1 MKQSRTEQSIE
12 IKEEPLTILQ
22 DITFSNVP
30 YWFPQFHY
38 KALRMNLICPFH
50 PAKEKKY
57 PVLVWICGG
66 AWITMEKAAHTPF
79 LIQLARKGYIIASIE
94 YRMSGTKHFPAQIED
109 VKSAIRY
116 LRAHAEEFHID
127 SDRIAVGGESAGGHL
142 AALAGVTGGEKE
154 FDRGENLDRSSS
166 VCAVLDFY
174 GPSTFLPEEKK
185 QIEETEAAEPVGA
198 TETVKAADSAA
209 SVPGETCAAD
219 ETPTPSEA
227 PSPDEAPSP
236 VVMLLGY
243 EPTRHPQKAAR
254 AAALSYVSAAT
265 PPFFIIHG
273 QADHVVSVGNSRRLA
288 DHLGKNGCSYE
299 LLEVKEADHADP
311 RIYQGDTVER
321 VDAFLRRVF
330 AQPFRP
336 FQNRECITGEPGEG
350 FMTMVENLVY
360 TQRPYWFPFYNY
372 KDLKMDLMLPL
383 GAEKEKKHPLLVW
396 FGGGGFLT
404 MEKAAFLPWLLYFV
418 QKGYVVAS
426 AEYRLSNVAPFPAPL
441 EDAKSAIRFLRAH
454 AEEFGIDKDRV
465 VVGGESAGGMLAAM
479 TALHGES
486 RDYDTG
492 DNLQESS
499 AVQGLIDFYG
509 PASVLAEATQ
519 SKEEESIKP
528 MPSVEVGPHTPPVFM
543 AHGTA
548 DTLVDCGR
556 SDDFYEKLCEKDIPV
571 EYLVVKD
578 APHMGMEFYQ
588 KEIAEGIMTFFRENA
603 GGTLRRI

>member
-1 MKQSRTEQSIE
+1 MKQSRTEQHIE

-79 LIQLARKGYIIASIE
+79 LVQLARKGYIIASIE

-127 SDRIAVGGESAGGHL
+127 PDRIAVGGESAGGHL
-142 AALAGVTGGEKE
+142 AALAGVTGGKKE

-174 GPSTFLPEEKK
+174 GPSTFLPEE
-185 QIEETEAAEPVGA
+185 
-198 TETVKAADSAA
+198 
-209 SVPGETCAAD
+209 
-219 ETPTPSEA
+219 A
-227 PSPDEAPSP
+227 PSPSEAPSP

-254 AAALSYVSAAT
+254 AAALSYVKADT

-273 QADHVVSVGNSRRLA
+273 QADHVVSVENSRRLA
-288 DHLGKNGCSYE
+288 DRLGKNGCSYE

-383 GAEKEKKHPLLVW
+383 GAEKEEKHPLLVW

-492 DNLQESS
+492 ENLQESS
-499 AVQGLIDFYG
+499 TVQGLIDFYG

-519 SKEEESIKP
+519 SEEGESKRPI
-528 MPSVEVGPHTPPVFM
+528 PSVEVGPHTPPVFM

-556 SDDFYEKLCEKDIPV
+556 SDDFYERLREKDIPV

-578 APHMGMEFYQ
+578 ASHMGMEFYQ
-588 KEIAEGIMTFFRENA
+588 KEIAEGIMAFFRENA

>member
-1 MKQSRTEQSIE
+1 MKQSRTEQHIE

-142 AALAGVTGGEKE
+142 AALAGVTGGIKE

-174 GPSTFLPEEKK
+174 GPSTFLPEE
-185 QIEETEAAEPVGA
+185 
-198 TETVKAADSAA
+198 
-209 SVPGETCAAD
+209 
-219 ETPTPSEA
+219 A
-227 PSPDEAPSP
+227 PSPSEAPSP

-243 EPTRHPQKAAR
+243 EPTRHPREAAH
-254 AAALSYVSAAT
+254 AAALSYVSADT

-273 QADHVVSVGNSRRLA
+273 QADHVVSVENSRRLA
-288 DHLGKNGCSYE
+288 DRLGKNGCSYE

-311 RIYQGDTVER
+311 RIYQGNTVER
-321 VDAFLRRVF
+321 VDAFLKRVF

-336 FQNRECITGEPGEG
+336 FQNRECITGESGEG

-426 AEYRLSNVAPFPAPL
+426 AEYRLSNVAPFPEPL

-465 VVGGESAGGMLAAM
+465 MVGGESAGGMLAAM

-492 DNLQESS
+492 ENLQESS

-519 SKEEESIKP
+519 SEEEESKKP

-556 SDDFYEKLCEKDIPV
+556 SDDFYERLREKDIPV

-588 KEIAEGIMTFFRENA
+588 KEIAERIMMFFRENA